1 MTSLSAPIAG
11 WIYFETI
18 GSQRFTIINKLSNGT
33 ENWAKLTTNVNLNE
47 QSLTKWNSWGCVEI
61 ESKVSAT
68 YPIFDPGSIG
78 DQLININKLYDKAS
92 DLMWSNRIYQGTLE
106 SLIDLD
112 LDCELFVRPEIDDK
126 LFSGMVCDSLELC
139 DMAKRMI
146 EADRHLAYEKV
157 FVAEVNMPMIEY
169 RLFIVGDEVVTSSK
183 YRENG
188 IVITEH
194 DSPQNVKDIALEFY
208 KRVGMRI
215 PCVIDVAVS
224 ENDIGVI
231 EVNSIHN
238 SGFYAIDKEKLIR
251 ALAKEFIET
260 W

>member
-1 MTSLSAPIAG
+1 MHFILQQNINENDLKSLIDAIEKEGHTYETFFHIPFDTSYPNL
-11 WIYFETI
+11 ENT
-18 GSQRFTIINKLSNGT
+18 T
-33 ENWAKLTTNVNLNE
+33 EDLFVYAASSVTD
-47 QSLTKWNSWGCVEI
+47 Q
-61 ESKVSAT
+61 
-68 YPIFDPGSIG
+68 IFDDYEYRMMGVCNHTKS
-78 DQLININKLYDKAS
+78 ININKLYDKAS

-146 EADRHLAYEKV
+146 EADSHLSYEKV

>member
-1 MTSLSAPIAG
+1 MHFVIQSNINEYDLKSLIDAIVNQG
-11 WIYFETI
+11 HTFETFFHI
-18 GSQRFTIINKLSNGT
+18 PFDTSYP
-33 ENWAKLTTNVNLNE
+33 NLDNTRE
-47 QSLTKWNSWGCVEI
+47 DLFVYAASSVTDQIFEDYQYLMKGVCNHTKS
-61 ESKVSAT
+61 
-68 YPIFDPGSIG
+68 
-78 DQLININKLYDKAS
+78 ININKLYDKAS
-92 DLMWSNRIYQGTLE
+92 DLMWSNRIYQGTLK
-106 SLIDLD
+106 SLVDLD
-112 LDCELFVRPEIDDK
+112 LDCDLFVRPEIDNK

-139 DMAKRMI
+139 NMAKRMI
-146 EADRHLAYEKV
+146 DADGDLAFEKV
-157 FVAEVNMPMIEY
+157 FVADVKIPMLEY

-194 DSPQNVKDIALEFY
+194 DSPQDVKDISLEFY

-238 SGFYAIDKEKLIR
+238 SGFYDIDKEKLISS
-251 ALAKEFIET
+251 LAKEFIET